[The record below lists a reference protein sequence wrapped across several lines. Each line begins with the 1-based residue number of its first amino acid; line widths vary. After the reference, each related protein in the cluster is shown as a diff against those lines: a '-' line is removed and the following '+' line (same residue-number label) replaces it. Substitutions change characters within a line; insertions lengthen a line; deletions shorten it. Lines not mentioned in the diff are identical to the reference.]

1 MTANP
6 FELVL
11 RRIVDI
17 TKTLARHRMPVA
29 LIGLALTLV
38 LALAYVMI
46 DSLRINPAR
55 GEYTVKVLLRES
67 GGLIPAQD
75 VTLRGVP
82 IGRVQSVNLSGNTVT
97 AVVAIDSDTKIPANT
112 AARVSALTAAGEQY
126 LDLRPTDDHGPYL
139 SDGAT
144 IAENRT
150 TVPVPFNLLLDHAEG
165 LLNQVDPAKVD
176 TIIKELHV
184 SPGGPKKLEAIVE
197 GGTFLISTLD
207 SVLPETVSTI
217 RSSRTVFTTLTDT
230 RRGLQA
236 TAGDLRQ
243 VLGGVSRMDGG
254 FRRLVDTAPHA
265 LQQIDNIIADNSD
278 TMVALLGNLTTV
290 AQLSYVRVPA
300 LKALFPTDR
309 PSVLDGIAL
318 VVHDGGIWGIADG
331 YPRYACDYNRPH
343 LPSSTPDF
351 PEPYRYSYCENPD
364 PAVLIRGARN
374 APRPPGDDT
383 AGPPPGYDPLAKT
396 DPTPVGP
403 HSVPLT
409 VGGPELPFQPP
420 N

>member
-1 MTANP
+1 MTTNP
-6 FELVL
+6 IELVL
-11 RRIVDI
+11 RRIVDA
-17 TKTLARHRMPVA
+17 TRALARHRIPVA

-38 LALAYVMI
+38 IALAYVMI

-55 GEYTVKVLLRES
+55 GAFTVKVMLPQS

-82 IGRVQSVNLSGNTVT
+82 IGRVQSVNLVGSTVT
-97 AVVAIDSDTKIPANT
+97 AVVSIDSDAKIPANT
-112 AARVSALTAAGEQY
+112 VARVSALTAAGEQY

-139 SDGAT
+139 SEGAT
-144 IAENRT
+144 ITENRT
-150 TVPVPFNLLLDHAEG
+150 AVPVPFNQLLDHAEG

-184 SPGGPKKLEAIVE
+184 TAAGPKKLEAIVE

-207 SVLPETVSTI
+207 SVLPETVRSI
-217 RSSRTVFTTLTDT
+217 RASRTVLTTLSDT
-230 RRGLQA
+230 HHGLQA

-243 VLGGVSRMDGG
+243 VLGGISRMDGG
-254 FRRLVDTAPHA
+254 FRRLVDIAPHT

-278 TMVALLGNLTTV
+278 TMVALLGNMTTV

-318 VVHDGGIWGIADG
+318 VVRDGGIWGIGDG

-343 LPSSTPDF
+343 LTTSTPDF
-351 PEPYRYSYCENPD
+351 PEPYRYGYCENPD
-364 PAVLIRGARN
+364 PAVLVRGARN

-403 HSVPLT
+403 HSIPLT
-409 VGGPELPFQPP
+409 VGGPTLPFEPP